1 MIYLLCYSFP
11 FITIMRGTYC
21 SHTYRSRLQG
31 DGALKLMLCAL
42 HALHFCRGGFIA
54 FGQLSL
60 YALMCR
66 DLCEEHKFAFFFMLA
81 DNGSEVAGVP
91 AHLSDIFAFIAC
103 YFIKQCLLLFNNMT
117 LNVVGLL
124 RRHFLSKQSAS
135 SV

>member
-1 MIYLLCYSFP
+1 MLYISVEGGLLLLGNCPYMHLCVGICVRNTNSPSF
-11 FITIMRGTYC
+11 
-21 SHTYRSRLQG
+21 
-31 DGALKLMLCAL
+31 LC
-42 HALHFCRGGFIA
+42 
-54 FGQLSL
+54 
-60 YALMCR
+60 
-66 DLCEEHKFAFFFMLA
+66 LA
-81 DNGSEVAGVP
+81 NNGSEMAGVP

>member
-1 MIYLLCYSFP
+1 M
-11 FITIMRGTYC
+11 
-21 SHTYRSRLQG
+21 
-31 DGALKLMLCAL
+31 ALKLILFAL

-66 DLCEEHKFAFFFMLA
+66 DLCEEHKFTFFFMLA
-81 DNGSEVAGVP
+81 NNRSEVAGVP

-103 YFIKQCLLLFNNMT
+103 SLSSNVISYSYNMT

-124 RRHFLSKQSAS
+124 RRHFLSKQSAPS
-135 SV
+135 D